1 MTGPIDKTRARR
13 AFDRAA
19 PGYDA
24 AAVLQREIGNR
35 LLERL
40 DYVRLDPGTILDLGC
55 GTGQAIAPLM
65 RRYPKARLIALD
77 FSTVMLRLAR
87 RRGTWLKRP
96 RCVCADAETLP
107 LADGSVDL
115 IVSNAALQWCNDLDR
130 TFRELLR
137 ILSPGGLLMFTSF
150 GPDTLMEL
158 RAAWA
163 AVDGHAH
170 VSPFADM
177 HEVGDRLV
185 RARFADPVMDA
196 ERLTL
201 TYAHAR
207 DLMRDLK
214 VLGTSNA
221 AVARPRGLTGPRRL
235 AAVEVAY
242 EVYRRDGRLP
252 ATYEVVYGHAWAPLQ
267 RPVPGGVAIPVG
279 AIARRPLTPGR
290 WSGSASSLPAPA
302 SRDASTSLCGAGSP
316 DTPPSL
322 SGLSGSAPGSPDT
335 PPSLSGEP

>member
-1 MTGPIDKTRARR
+1 VSGPIDKARARR
-13 AFDRAA
+13 SFDRAA
-19 PGYDA
+19 AGYDA
-24 AAVLQREIGNR
+24 AAVLQRELGSR

-40 DYVRLDPGTILDLGC
+40 DYVRLAPRAVLDLGC

-77 FSTVMLRLAR
+77 FAPAMLRLAR

-96 RCVCADAETLP
+96 WCVCADAEALP

-130 TFRELLR
+130 TFRDLLR
-137 ILSPGGLLMFTSF
+137 ILTPGGLLMFTSF

-177 HEVGDRLV
+177 HEVGDGLV

-201 TYAHAR
+201 TYPHVR

-214 VLGTSNA
+214 VLGAHNA
-221 AVARPRGLTGPRRL
+221 TAERPRGLIGPRRL
-235 AAVEVAY
+235 AAVEAAY
-242 EVYRRDGRLP
+242 EGLRSDGHLP
-252 ATYEVVYGHAWAPLQ
+252 ATYEVVYGHAWAPVQ
-267 RPVPGGVAIPVG
+267 RPVEGGVAIPISS
-279 AIARRPLTPGR
+279 IARHPLVTGGKR
-290 WSGSASSLPAPA
+290 
-302 SRDASTSLCGAGSP
+302 
-316 DTPPSL
+316 
-322 SGLSGSAPGSPDT
+322 
-335 PPSLSGEP
+335 